1 MAIQIITDAG
11 ADLSKEEQEKYG
23 IEVIPIKVFADG
35 KEYLSGTE
43 LFSDEFY
50 DILESA
56 KEIPTTS
63 QPTTLEIQDVFFKY
77 VKEGKEILVLALS
90 SCASGTYNNMN
101 LAKSMILEE
110 YPDAVIEIIDT
121 QAFAYIYGYA
131 SILASEMAKEGK
143 AISEIKE
150 EIQKFLDTREAI
162 FIPNSLT
169 YLEKGGRINKASLV
183 FGNLLDIVPVLSLR
197 NGLVEAI
204 SKVRGRKKLAKKMIK
219 YVQENLPDQNGK
231 TLLVLNGRM
240 EEETI
245 DLIDA
250 LKELYPT
257 AEIKRAKVG
266 PTIATHIGPVFSVI
280 CEKGM

>member
-11 ADLSKEEQEKYG
+11 ADLTKEEQEKYG
-23 IEVIPIKVFADG
+23 IEVIPIKIFANG

-43 LFSDEFY
+43 LFSDDFY
-50 DILESA
+50 DILESC

-63 QPTTLEIQDVFFKY
+63 QPTTLEIQEIFLKH
-77 VKEGKEILVLALS
+77 VKMGKEILVLSLS

-131 SILASEMAKEGK
+131 SILASEMANEGK
-143 AISEIKE
+143 ALPEIIESVKHF
-150 EIQKFLDTREAI
+150 IDTREAI

-240 EEETI
+240 EEDTLE
-245 DLIDA
+245 LIDA

-266 PTIATHIGPVFSVI
+266 PTIAAHIGPVFSVI
-280 CEKGM
+280 CEK

>member
-1 MAIQIITDAG
+1 MSNIQIITDAG
-11 ADLSKEEQEKYG
+11 ADLSKEEQIKYG

-43 LFSDEFY
+43 IFSDEFY
-50 DILESA
+50 DILESC
-56 KEIPTTS
+56 KETPTTS
-63 QPTTLEIQDVFFKY
+63 QPTTLEIEEIFLKHI
-77 VKEGKEILVLALS
+77 KEGKDILVLALS
-90 SCASGTYNNMN
+90 SSASGTYNNMN
-101 LAKSMILEE
+101 LAKSMVLEK
-110 YPDAVIEIIDT
+110 YPNAVIEILDT
-121 QAFAYIYGYA
+121 QVFAYIYGYA
-131 SILASEMAKEGK
+131 SILASEMAKDGK
-143 AISEIKE
+143 TIPEIIETVKT
-150 EIQKFLDTREAI
+150 FLETREAI

-204 SKVRGRKKLAKKMIK
+204 DKVRGRKKLAKKLAR
-219 YVQENLPDQNGK
+219 YVEEKMPDQNGK

-240 EEETI
+240 EEETLE
-245 DLIDA
+245 LIDA

-266 PTIATHIGPVFSVI
+266 PTIAAHIGPVFAVI
-280 CEKGM
+280 CEK